1 MYMTDKVIPVAD
13 AVRIINEGGWTA
25 ASGHCLEELGGSKAI
40 WLYVRA
46 KISPTGSVLIT
57 AGGVTI
63 DLPSDKIV
71 RLDAWRIEIV
81 RTHMVPQQRKKVDGG
96 GWHDVPK
103 DGPALRLTNRAI
115 ELAHTAESERAAAED
130 LRLRQEA
137 NAARRSE
144 GKRLLLADLNAFVGQ
159 TVTGFRLEESEDGDP
174 QLIVEFGE
182 YNSLSVAFDMNGC
195 EGGSCEATARVQGT
209 SLRFEPERIRS

>member
-1 MYMTDKVIPVAD
+1 MYMPDKVVPVAD
-13 AVRIINEGGWTA
+13 AVRIINEGGWIAT
-25 ASGHCLEELGGSKAI
+25 SGHFLQELGGSKAT
-40 WLYVRA
+40 WLYARA

-57 AGGVTI
+57 AGDVTV

-81 RTHMVPQQRKKVDGG
+81 RTHMVAQQKKKVDGG

-103 DGPALRLTNRAI
+103 DGCALRLINRAI
-115 ELAHTAESERAAAED
+115 ELADTAEQERLAVMD
-130 LRLRQEA
+130 L
-137 NAARRSE
+137 AARKSANEARRVE
-144 GKRLLLADLNAFVGQ
+144 ERRELLADLQAFVGR
-159 TVTGFRLEESEDGDP
+159 TVTGFRLKESEDGDP

-182 YNSLSVAFDMNGC
+182 HNSLSVAFDTNNC
-195 EGGSCEATARVQGT
+195 EGGFCAATARVQGT

>member
-1 MYMTDKVIPVAD
+1 MYMKDRVIPAAD
-13 AVRIINEGGWTA
+13 AVRIINGGGWIPT
-25 ASGHCLEELGGSKAI
+25 SGHFLPEFSDSKII
-40 WLYVRA
+40 WQDARA
-46 KISPTGSVLIT
+46 EISPMGSILIT
-57 AGGVTI
+57 AGDVTV

-81 RTHMVPQQRKKVDGG
+81 RTHLVAQQKKKADGG

-103 DGPALRLTNRAI
+103 DGPALRLINRAI
-115 ELAHTAESERAAAED
+115 EAAHTAECERAAAED

-137 NAARRSE
+137 NVARRSE
-144 GKRLLLADLNAFVGQ
+144 EKRLLLADLQAFVGQ
-159 TVTGFRLEESEDGDP
+159 TVTAFSLEDEVVVVHFGDN
-174 QLIVEFGE
+174 
-182 YNSLSVAFDMNGC
+182 NSLTFEFDMNDC